1 MQSSSPSSAQL
12 TVSGEFS
19 VTIKPPVA
27 VDADSQGPAIGR
39 HVIVK
44 EYQGA
49 LTGKSQGEM
58 LTAGQPAQGEA
69 SYVAIE
75 SLHGTLDGRTGGF
88 ALAHFG
94 QMHAG
99 DSTLSVK
106 VVPGSGTGD
115 LAGLMGDLVIHRES
129 GKHRYT
135 LTYWFA

>member
-58 LTAGQPAQGEA
+58 LTAGQP
-69 SYVAIE
+69 VAIE

>member
-1 MQSSSPSSAQL
+1 MQSSSPSSEQF

-19 VTIKPPVA
+19 VTIKPPAA
-27 VDADSQGPAIGR
+27 VDAESLGPAIGR

-49 LTGKSQGEM
+49 LTGNSQGEM

-75 SLHGTLDGRTGGF
+75 SVQGTLDGRIGGF
-88 ALAHFG
+88 ALVHFG

-99 DSTLSVK
+99 SSTLSVK
-106 VVPGSGTGD
+106 IAPGSGTGE
-115 LAGLMGDLVIHRES
+115 LAGLMGDLIIHRES
-129 GKHRYT
+129 GKHSYT